1 MTPNIFMLLSFAV
14 FVTGSVVTSWIGV
27 KAPLLSLNEN
37 QILYLY
43 STSAQVLAGIY
54 GLTLTGFIFFR
65 NELSR
70 EEFDDDTLTDAVERL
85 KSRYFK
91 LLIFITGQT
100 LISLLL
106 SNLVISIESDKNR
119 LLVTF
124 LMNVTQVSYVVN
136 LGVIAYFIFDVIAP
150 KRIERASRDLQKEVE
165 PDLDKEAKGSLE
177 NFLKNFNQIEY
188 ILQKY
193 GQAFQQDF
201 DGKYSKYR
209 RRMSNVRLAEVILQA
224 EKIDGKLFDEL
235 RQLITLRNSIVHGAS
250 PTVSESMVN
259 KSYEILVSLS
269 KRLNVIVPEN

>member
-1 MTPNIFMLLSFAV
+1 MTPNIFMLFSFTV
-14 FVTGSVVTSWIGV
+14 FIIGSVVMSLIGV

-106 SNLVISIESDKNR
+106 SNLVISIESDDNR
-119 LLVTF
+119 LLVTL

-201 DGKYSKYR
+201 NNKYSKHR

-224 EKIDGKLFDEL
+224 EKIDPKLFDEL

-259 KSYEILVSLS
+259 KSHEILVSLS
-269 KRLNVIVPEN
+269 DSLNVIVPEN

>member
-1 MTPNIFMLLSFAV
+1 MT
-14 FVTGSVVTSWIGV
+14 
-27 KAPLLSLNEN
+27 E
-37 QILYLY
+37 
-43 STSAQVLAGIY
+43 
-54 GLTLTGFIFFR
+54 
-65 NELSR
+65 SR
-70 EEFDDDTLTDAVERL
+70 EFDDDTLTDAVERL

-188 ILQKY
+188 ILQNM
-193 GQAFQQDF
+193 
-201 DGKYSKYR
+201 GKHSSR
-209 RRMSNVRLAEVILQA
+209 
-224 EKIDGKLFDEL
+224 
-235 RQLITLRNSIVHGAS
+235 T
-250 PTVSESMVN
+250 SMVN
-259 KSYEILVSLS
+259 ILNIDAECLTLGWLKLSY
-269 KRLNVIVPEN
+269 KPKK